1 MKASDGPPDRTRKG
15 YMALHT
21 DRIRDELS
29 GPLAEAGLVVEDIRA
44 HAAGRHRTLTV
55 VIDLDADHSEP
66 VPFDTVTEATR
77 AVSEALDEVDV
88 WGEHPYTLEVTSPGA
103 ERPLT
108 VPRHFRRARG
118 RRVRAELRADEAAAD
133 GSETVEGALTDVDAD
148 GIVMEG
154 VRDGRRIPFSEV
166 AAARVVVS
174 LR

>member
-1 MKASDGPPDRTRKG
+1 
-15 YMALHT
+15 MALHT
-21 DRIRDELS
+21 DRIRDELA

-44 HAAGRHRTLTV
+44 HAAGRHRTLTIV
-55 VIDLDADHSEP
+55 VDLDAEHAEP

-77 AVSEALDEVDV
+77 TVSELLDGIDV

-108 VPRHFRRARG
+108 QPRHFRRARG
-118 RRVRAELRADEAAAD
+118 RRVRAELAGTGDA
-133 GSETVEGALTDVDAD
+133 VEVAEGVLTDVDAD
-148 GIVMEG
+148 GIVLEG
-154 VRDGRRIPFSEV
+154 VRDGRRIPFADV

>member
-1 MKASDGPPDRTRKG
+1 MEASDGSPDRMRKG
-15 YMALHT
+15 HMALHT
-21 DRIRDELS
+21 DRIREELA
-29 GPLAEAGLVVEDIRA
+29 GPLAEAGLIVEDIRA

-55 VIDLDADHSEP
+55 VIDLDADHSDP

-77 AVSEALDEVDV
+77 MVSELLDEVEV

-108 VPRHFRRARG
+108 EPRHFRRAHG
-118 RRVRAELRADEAAAD
+118 RRVHAELTPVDGAAGD
-133 GSETVEGALTDVDAD
+133 GETVEGVLADVDDD
-148 GIVMEG
+148 GIVLEG
-154 VRDGRRIPFSEV
+154 VRDGGRIPFSEV